1 MIKTEEEKRWEETER
16 RKTEVRWKKA
26 RKGRERM
33 ERGPSGVL
41 RQCNEAG
48 N

>member
-1 MIKTEEEKRWEETER
+1 MIKTEEEKKDGKRQR
-16 RKTEVRWKKA
+16 GGGEVRWKEA